1 MNKVVLMG
9 RLTKDPEVRYS
20 QSESPTAIA
29 NYTIAVDRRRGRS
42 NGQDET
48 DFIRCVAY
56 GKGGEFAEKYLR
68 KGIKI
73 AVTGHIQTGKYTNK
87 EGQTVYTT
95 DVVVESQE
103 IAESKAA
110 SGNNGSSLETTSQ
123 TPQEDAFMVI
133 PDGVEEE
140 LPFN

>member
-68 KGIKI
+68 KGTKI
-73 AVTGHIQTGKYTNK
+73 CVLGRIQTGSYTNR
-87 EGQTVYTT
+87 EGVRVYTT
-95 DVVVESQE
+95 EVVVEDHEFCEARQSQE
-103 IAESKAA
+103 QKPVTAYGFTSVTNTIA
-110 SGNNGSSLETTSQ
+110 
-123 TPQEDAFMVI
+123 
-133 PDGVEEE
+133 EE
-140 LPFN
+140 LPFS